1 MKLKLMRFKKWDM
14 KNKINKIRLTRNKND
29 KIKYLIIQNTLFK
42 NKF

>member
-29 KIKYLIIQNTLFK
+29 KMKLKLMK
-42 NKF
+42 K